1 MPLPSSPNQISMS
14 QIAAEFGGSAP
25 HALSEYYNKGNAPGS
40 GEIQMGA
47 DFHGTA
53 NTFSATLTWSTDAL
67 KAGNEALG
75 FVASGSTLNGQSVDG
90 GTLNTMG
97 SISAQPSGANIT
109 HLFRTCASVA
119 QDELT
124 LEFDA
129 VFTGWTSITIGSK
142 TFNRSAAASPGHR
155 SGGTSGRR
163 YQWRNA
169 TNVASTFIQADNAS
183 AGVFLDPFGTGTAA
197 GNTNGSPSGTVAI
210 SITF

>member
-1 MPLPSSPNQISMS
+1 MALPSSPNQISMS
-14 QIAAEFGGSAP
+14 QIATEFGGSAP

-75 FVASGSTLNGQSVDG
+75 FVASGSTLNGASVDG

-109 HLFRTCASVA
+109 HLFRTCASITN
-119 QDELT
+119 DELT

-129 VFTGWTSITIGSK
+129 VFTAWTSITVGSK
-142 TFNRSAAASPGHR
+142 TFSRSAAGTPGNR

-169 TNVASTFIQADNAS
+169 SNTASTYIDEDNGT
-183 AGVFLDPFGTGTAA
+183 AGTHLDPFGTGTGAA
-197 GNTNGSPSGTVAI
+197 NQNGNPNGTVAI

>member
-1 MPLPSSPNQISMS
+1 MALPSSPNQISMS
-14 QIAAEFGGSAP
+14 QIATEFGGSAP
-25 HALSEYYNKGNAPGS
+25 HALSEYYNKGNAPSS

-75 FVASGSTLNGQSVDG
+75 FVGSGSTLNGAGVDG
-90 GTLNTMG
+90 GTLNAMG

-109 HLFRTCASVA
+109 HLFRTCASVTN
-119 QDELT
+119 DELT
-124 LEFDA
+124 LEFNT
-129 VFTGWTSITIGSK
+129 VFTGWTSITVGSK
-142 TFNRSAAASPGHR
+142 TFTRASAASPGTR
-155 SGGTSGRR
+155 TGGTTGRR

-169 TNVASTFIQADNAS
+169 GAAVSTFIQADNAT
-183 AGVFLDPFGTGTAA
+183 AGTFLDPFGTGTGAA
-197 GNTNGSPSGTVAI
+197 NQNGNPNGTVAI

>member
-1 MPLPSSPNQISMS
+1 MALPSSPNQISMS
-14 QIAAEFGGSAP
+14 QIATEFGGSAP
-25 HALSEYYNKGNAPGS
+25 HALSEYYNKGNAPSS

-53 NTFSATLTWSTDAL
+53 NTFSATLTYSTDAL
-67 KAGNEALG
+67 KVGNEALG
-75 FVASGSTLNGQSVDG
+75 FVGSGSTLNGANVDG
-90 GTLNTMG
+90 GTLNAMG

-119 QDELT
+119 RDELT

-129 VFTGWTSITIGSK
+129 VFTGWTSITVGSK
-142 TFNRSAAASPGHR
+142 TFTRASAASPGHR
-155 SGGTSGRR
+155 SGGTTNRR

-169 TNVASTFIQADNAS
+169 GNATSTFIEADNGL
-183 AGVFLDPFGTGTAA
+183 AGVFLDPFGTGTAT

>member
-1 MPLPSSPNQISMS
+1 MS
-14 QIAAEFGGSAP
+14 QIATEFGGSVP
-25 HALSEYYNKGNAPGS
+25 HALSEYYSKGNAPSS

-53 NTFSATLTWSTDAL
+53 NTFSATLTYSTDAL

-75 FVASGSTLNGQSVDG
+75 FVGSGSTLNGASVDG
-90 GTLNTMG
+90 GTLNAMG

-129 VFTGWTSITIGSK
+129 VFTGWTSITVGSK
-142 TFNRSAAASPGHR
+142 TFTRASAGTPGHR
-155 SGGTSGRR
+155 SGGTANRR

-169 TNVASTFIQADNAS
+169 TSTASTFIQADNGS